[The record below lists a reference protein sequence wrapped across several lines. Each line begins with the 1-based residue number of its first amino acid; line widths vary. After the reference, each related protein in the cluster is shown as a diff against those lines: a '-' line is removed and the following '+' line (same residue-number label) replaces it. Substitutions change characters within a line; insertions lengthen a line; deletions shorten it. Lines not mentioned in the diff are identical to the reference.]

1 MKKTW
6 TIPAPTW
13 PRIGSNCPDASII
26 VSAREMASANRE
38 MGTQM
43 SVIQACASG
52 TIDRDAQSRW
62 CRAFHSKFRSSVAVA
77 DLSVPPPLASPRT
90 RTISNRSEEHT
101 SELQSLMRISY
112 AVFCL
117 NKKKLQHDLSHH

>member
-1 MKKTW
+1 
-6 TIPAPTW
+6 
-13 PRIGSNCPDASII
+13 
-26 VSAREMASANRE
+26 MASANRE

-90 RTISNRSEEHT
+90 RTISNCSEMLAPEPWNSRKRVGHSGRPRRSEESRVGQEWVSQCSFRWSRAH
-101 SELQSLMRISY
+101 E
-112 AVFCL
+112 
-117 NKKKLQHDLSHH
+117 KKKAKRRQKTL